1 MKRVASDPKNAPLFA
16 VCSNEGGVFGRSLD
30 QDSASFGADD
40 DKVQKWLQLVE
51 EQISEEEKMTKFAR
65 AMAEVED
72 SVAKVSNAVSVLELA
87 LQQADEAEVVPDYPA
102 LWAEAK
108 SELGRLQLEL
118 STRQATLVR
127 SAGKNLEDDA
137 PVAAANVIWDLGE
150 ADPTEKQGLEAAERY
165 SNKLN
170 GQDPSQVFQAVEE
183 PEAAMEEAEVAA
195 EVEEGLLDFKEFARV
210 TLCEAAK
217 TALTTMNIPAAQRAF
232 EVLACQGYGLR
243 SPKATFEFLCWL
255 QSTEVCIREEKVF
268 KEKLPEDHDERV
280 QLHLLR
286 NLERRW
292 PFPTE
297 LSIYKALKQRLETE
311 STFFQRLQ
319 LDKLPAIEDIL
330 LSHLPASTLVVSLQ
344 FRGSFIYM
352 GAVCTPPETVTD
364 RGERVARLA
373 PLVARHTVAPSEVH
387 AAISRILVTRSQI
400 EKQLLA
406 QPEPDPQLQANL
418 EQTVQEVEVHL
429 MDPLSRRLE
438 ASFWPCSANAELPA
452 IPNPKQLVLLPDSS
466 MAAIP
471 FETMPSFT
479 RLFGSGNDRIMRDH
493 SLHMLAQRV
502 RASTDVVDAPLKVP
516 LQTAT
521 AKSSTLLD
529 KAAKT

>member
-1 MKRVASDPKNAPLFA
+1 M
-16 VCSNEGGVFGRSLD
+16 
-30 QDSASFGADD
+30 
-40 DKVQKWLQLVE
+40 
-51 EQISEEEKMTKFAR
+51 
-65 AMAEVED
+65 
-72 SVAKVSNAVSVLELA
+72 
-87 LQQADEAEVVPDYPA
+87 
-102 LWAEAK
+102 
-108 SELGRLQLEL
+108 
-118 STRQATLVR
+118 
-127 SAGKNLEDDA
+127 
-137 PVAAANVIWDLGE
+137 
-150 ADPTEKQGLEAAERY
+150 
-165 SNKLN
+165 
-170 GQDPSQVFQAVEE
+170 
-183 PEAAMEEAEVAA
+183 
-195 EVEEGLLDFKEFARV
+195 
-210 TLCEAAK
+210 
-217 TALTTMNIPAAQRAF
+217 
-232 EVLACQGYGLR
+232 
-243 SPKATFEFLCWL
+243 
-255 QSTEVCIREEKVF
+255 
-268 KEKLPEDHDERV
+268 
-280 QLHLLR
+280 R

-292 PFPTE
+292 PFPAE
-297 LSIYKALKQRLETE
+297 LSTYKALKQRLETE
-311 STFFQRLQ
+311 STFFPRLQ
-319 LDKLPAIEDIL
+319 LDKLPSIEDIL

-364 RGERVARLA
+364 RGERVARLT

-387 AAISRILVTRSQI
+387 AAINRILVTRSQI

-418 EQTVQEVEVHL
+418 EQTLQEVEVHL

-452 IPNPKQLVLLPDSS
+452 MPNPKQLVLLPDTS

-479 RLFGSGNDRIMRDH
+479 RLFGSGNDCIMRDH